1 MRISTSQLFSVG
13 TQGIQRNQIDSLKTN
28 MQISTG
34 KRIVTPQDDPVG
46 ASQALVYTQA
56 KEVNSSYINNQ
67 GVAGDQLKLA
77 ETRLNDITKM
87 LQSTLSSFVQAGNTT
102 LNDANRQ
109 AIAKQ
114 LEVNLKELVGMA
126 NTQDGTGNYLFAG
139 YQVTTQPFVA
149 GSTAPTEPAGTA
161 YGGTSPAVRYVEY
174 QGDQG
179 VKTLQV
185 EASRDMPVNLVGSDV
200 FMNIRDRNG
209 ISTGRSMFDTFQNMI
224 DMLNTPIDSNPNF
237 QADYQRSLNELHAN
251 IDNTL
256 RVRSTVGAQ
265 LSELSSLKNSSTDAG
280 LNYDTVLSNLQ
291 DLDYT
296 EAFTRLS
303 RQQMQLQSSQLSF
316 MKISS
321 LNLFNYMS

>member
-209 ISTGRSMFDTFQNMI
+209 VSTGRSMFDTFQNMI

-256 RVRSTVGAQ
+256 RVRSTVGSQ

>member
-1 MRISTSQLFSVG
+1 MRISTSQLFGVG

-56 KEVNSSYINNQ
+56 KEVNSNYLENQ
-67 GVAGDQLKLA
+67 GVAGDQLKLT
-77 ETRLNDITKM
+77 ETKLNDVTRM

-114 LEVNLKELVGMA
+114 LEVNLKELVGLS
-126 NTQDGTGNYLFAG
+126 NTQDGTGNYLFSG
-139 YQVTTQPFVA
+139 YQVNKQPFVP
-149 GSTAPTEPAGTA
+149 GTTAPTDPAGSA
-161 YGGTSPAVRYVEY
+161 YGGTSPAVRYMEY

-185 EASRDMPVNLVGSDV
+185 EASRDMPVNLVGSEV

-209 ISTGRSMFDTFQNMI
+209 VATGRSMFDTMQNMI
-224 DMLNTPIDSNPNF
+224 DTLNTPIDSNPNY

-251 IDNTL
+251 LDNVL
-256 RVRSTVGAQ
+256 RVRSTIGSQ
-265 LSELSSLKNSSTDAG
+265 LNELTSLGKSATDTG
-280 LNYDTVLSNLQ
+280 LNYETVLSNLQ

>member
-209 ISTGRSMFDTFQNMI
+209 VSTGRSMFDTFQNMI

>member
-1 MRISTSQLFSVG
+1 MRISTSQLFGVG

-56 KEVNSSYINNQ
+56 KEVNSNYLENQ
-67 GVAGDQLKLA
+67 GVAGDQLKLT
-77 ETRLNDITKM
+77 ETKLNDVTRM

-114 LEVNLKELVGMA
+114 LEVNLKELVGLS
-126 NTQDGTGNYLFAG
+126 NTQDGTGNYLFSG
-139 YQVTTQPFVA
+139 YQVNKQPFVP
-149 GSTAPTEPAGTA
+149 GTTAPTDPAGSA
-161 YGGTSPAVRYVEY
+161 YGGTSPAVRYMEY

-185 EASRDMPVNLVGSDV
+185 EASRDMPVNLVGSEV

-209 ISTGRSMFDTFQNMI
+209 VATGRSMFDTMQNMI
-224 DMLNTPIDSNPNF
+224 DTLNTPIDSNPNY

-251 IDNTL
+251 LDNVL
-256 RVRSTVGAQ
+256 RVRSTLGSQ
-265 LSELSSLKNSSTDAG
+265 LNELTSLGKSATDTG
-280 LNYDTVLSNLQ
+280 LNYETVLSNLQ

>member
-87 LQSTLSSFVQAGNTT
+87 LQSSLSSFVQAGNTT

>member
-224 DMLNTPIDSNPNF
+224 DMLKTPIDSNPNF

>member
-1 MRISTSQLFSVG
+1 MRISTSQMFSVG

-28 MQISTG
+28 MQISSG

-56 KEVNSSYINNQ
+56 KSVNSNYINNQ

-77 ETRLNDITKM
+77 ETRLNDVTKM
-87 LQSTLSSFVQAGNTT
+87 LQTSLSSFVQAGNTT

-139 YQVTTQPFVA
+139 YQVNKQPFVA
-149 GSTAPTEPAGTA
+149 GTTAPTEPAGTA
-161 YGGTSPAVRYVEY
+161 YGGTTPAVRYVEY

-209 ISTGRSMFDTFQNMI
+209 IATGRSMFDTFQNMI
-224 DMLNTPIDSNPNF
+224 DMLNTPIDSNPNY

-256 RVRSTVGAQ
+256 RVRSTVGSQ
-265 LSELSSLKNSSTDAG
+265 LSELDSLSKSSTDAG

-296 EAFTRLS
+296 DAFTRLS

-321 LNLFNYMS
+321 LNLFNYMN